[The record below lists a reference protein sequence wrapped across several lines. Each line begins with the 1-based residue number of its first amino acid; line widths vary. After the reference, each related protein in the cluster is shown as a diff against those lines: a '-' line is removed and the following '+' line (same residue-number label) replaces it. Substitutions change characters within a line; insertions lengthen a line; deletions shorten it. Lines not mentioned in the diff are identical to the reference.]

1 MLAGWRTR
9 KERPCQTVIYTSNVH
24 IERQARSLL
33 ARLSARLLPALIF
46 FSACA
51 VTSAQQAIKTGPEVG
66 STLPSF
72 EAPDQ
77 NGRVQNLQSIL
88 GPKGALLV
96 FYRSADW

>member
-1 MLAGWRTR
+1 MNTKHPAAIPLRRWISYPLRALHLT
-9 KERPCQTVIYTSNVH
+9 
-24 IERQARSLL
+24 
-33 ARLSARLLPALIF
+33 RLSARLLPALIF
-46 FSACA
+46 FVCA
-51 VTSAQQAIKTGPEVG
+51 VTSAQQAIKTGPDVG

-77 NGRVQNLQSIL
+77 NGRPQNLQSIL